1 MSKKMCRASSCLA
14 SVAMSDVYPVEF
26 WLMLPNSQTLRSGGV
41 GGLQAP
47 SYISSALPA
56 SPLKQTLGPGR
67 MGKELSGDA

>member
-1 MSKKMCRASSCLA
+1 MCPNQSSSSCFA
-14 SVAMSDVYPVEF
+14 SVVMSDVYPVEF

-56 SPLKQTLGPGR
+56 SLLKQTLGPGR